1 MSSLKAKGELA
12 DKVTGKAEEFEEL
25 KLSEKEEPLV
35 GFGVSWQ
42 TLPTAQVE
50 LSALSEALK
59 IVSCGLAKV
68 MLRPVYVPAAT
79 FWLPRN
85 AVSV

>member
-12 DKVTGKAEEFEEL
+12 DKVTGKGGDEE
-25 KLSEKEEPLV
+25 KLSVNEPV
-35 GFGVSWQ
+35 VVSGSTQ

-50 LSALSEALK
+50 LMLVSDALK

-68 MLRPVYVPAAT
+68 TLK
-79 FWLPRN
+79 LL
-85 AVSV
+85 

>member
-12 DKVTGKAEEFEEL
+12 DKVTGKGEEE
-25 KLSEKEEPLV
+25 KLSVKGV
-35 GFGVSWQ
+35 VVGVSWQ

-50 LSALSEALK
+50 LMAVSEALK

-68 MLRPVYVPAAT
+68 TLKLV
-79 FWLPRN
+79 
-85 AVSV
+85 